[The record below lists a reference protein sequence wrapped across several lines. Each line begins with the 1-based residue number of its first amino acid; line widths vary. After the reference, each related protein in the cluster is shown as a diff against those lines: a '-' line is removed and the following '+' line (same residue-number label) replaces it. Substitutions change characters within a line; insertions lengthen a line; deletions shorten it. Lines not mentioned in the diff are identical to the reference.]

1 MTLQYVVL
9 TLDLYDGQGNAVT
22 TGTAALVP
30 SAQLKDTTDHMLITV
45 APVPAVFHAGGF
57 PAVSLLATDNGSL
70 SPSWTWGITF
80 TGVPGNPAGFSF
92 SLAHATGAAQ
102 YLSSLAP

>member
-1 MTLQYVVL
+1 MSLQYVVL
-9 TLDLYDGQGNAVT
+9 TLDLYDGQGNAVI

-30 SAQLKDTTDHMLITV
+30 SAQLKDTTDHMIITA
-45 APVPAVFHAGGF
+45 APVPAVFHAAGF
-57 PAVSLLATDNGSL
+57 PQVTLLATDNGNL
-70 SPSWTWGITF
+70 SPSWTWGISF

-92 SLAHATGAAQ
+92 SLPHSGGASQ